1 MSEITVRFAGPEDGD
16 TLAALVDAMDRYYE
30 DPERNPGETR
40 AAANR
45 WLRGEQGDTRFVLA
59 LTGDTPLGLAVVGVL
74 YPGNALK
81 GLLFLK
87 DLFVSAEHRDRGIG
101 QDLMRFL
108 AVFCRDH
115 DIGRIDWVI
124 ETDKAQRFYE
134 RLGAATQPHKKF
146 MRLDG
151 TALGRPRR
159 GLGGGGSPDPVRI
172 LAGSG
177 SFATMARA

>member
-1 MSEITVRFAGPEDGD
+1 MSDITVRFAGPDDGD
-16 TLAALVDAMDRYYE
+16 VLAAMIDAMDRYYE
-30 DPERNPGETR
+30 DPERRPGETR
-40 AAANR
+40 EAAER

-59 LTGDTPLGLAVVGVL
+59 LNGDAPLGLAVVGIL

-87 DLFVSAEHRDRGIG
+87 DLFVAAEYRDRGIG
-101 QDLMRFL
+101 HDLMRFL

-124 ETDKAQRFYE
+124 ETEKAQRFYE
-134 RLGAATQPHKKF
+134 RLGARSQPQKTF

-151 TALGRPRR
+151 AALA
-159 GLGGGGSPDPVRI
+159 D
-172 LAGSG
+172 LAKG
-177 SFATMARA
+177 